1 VLTDQGAEPVDC
13 VVIGAGVVG
22 LAAARA
28 LAQAGRDVIV
38 LEAEGAIG
46 TGISSRNSEV
56 IHAGLY
62 YAPDSLKA
70 RLCVAGSRLMRAHAT
85 RCGIPHSL
93 PGKLVVATDAN
104 EEAAL
109 ATLFERGQT
118 NGAEGLRMLSAAEAR
133 ALEPDLVCTAAL
145 LSPFTGIID
154 SHALMLS
161 LQGEAEA
168 SGAMIAFHA
177 PVTGGRADGDAMLIE
192 TGGAEPMR
200 LRARSVVLAAGL
212 AAPRIGAALGLSD
225 VPPAYLCRG
234 NYFSL
239 TGRTPFSRLVYP
251 VPVAAG
257 LGVHFTLDLG
267 GAGRFGPDVEWI
279 EREEYTVDPH
289 RGDVFYDAI
298 RRYWPGLPDGALA
311 PAYCGIRPKIHA
323 PDQPGRDFLIHGP
336 TETGAPSVVA
346 LYGIESPGLTASL
359 AIADHVLGLLS

>member
-1 VLTDQGAEPVDC
+1 MLAEQGAEPVDC

-22 LAAARA
+22 LAAARGLA
-28 LAQAGRDVIV
+28 LAGRDVIV

-62 YAPDSLKA
+62 YTPGSLKA
-70 RLCVAGSRLMRAHAT
+70 RLCVEGSRAMRAHAT
-85 RCGIPHSL
+85 RCGIPHAL
-93 PGKLVVATDAN
+93 PGKLVVATDTN
-104 EEAAL
+104 EEETL
-109 ATLFERGQT
+109 ATVFERART
-118 NGAEGLRMLSAAEAR
+118 NGAEGLRMLSATEAR

-154 SHALMLS
+154 SHAFMLS

-168 SGAMIAFHA
+168 AGAMIAFHA
-177 PVTGGRADGDAMLIE
+177 PVTGGRADGDSMLIE
-192 TGGAEPMR
+192 TGGVEPMR
-200 LRARSVVLAAGL
+200 LRARSVVVSAGL
-212 AAPRIGAALGLSD
+212 AAPRIGAALGLRD
-225 VPPAYLCRG
+225 VPPASLCRG

-239 TGRTPFSRLVYP
+239 IGRVPFSRLVYP
-251 VPVAAG
+251 VPVSAG

-279 EREEYTVDPH
+279 EREEYNVDPT

-311 PAYCGIRPKIHA
+311 PAYCGIRPKIQA
-323 PDQPGRDFLIHGP
+323 PGEPERDFLIHGP
-336 TETGAPSVVA
+336 TETGAPGVVA

-359 AIADHVLGLLS
+359 AIADHVVEMLS